1 MQKKL
6 IALAVAAAFSAPAF
20 ADNSNVTV
28 YGKLN
33 LDMENVQ
40 NDKAPVRSVTRV
52 SSNASRFGVK
62 GSEDLGDGLSAIWQL
77 EAQYNTANNTTTTVA
92 GGAAGQTV
100 TNGAFDGVRNSNVGL
115 KGNFGTVFLGNWDTP
130 YKTTHNKVELFDNA
144 GSFTSTLL
152 IGHGG
157 AAGGTNFVTRQ
168 ASDIQYWTP
177 NLSGFTGKVSFASD
191 TAQNAAAANTAK
203 KNRLSMSGEYEN
215 DMLYAALGYENRP
228 AQTIASVTD
237 TATRLVGA
245 YKIDGSQIG
254 LTYERLSIGTA
265 ANTSGTQNNWE
276 LSGNYKFGNSNLGA
290 FYAQNGNIGATA
302 NSGAK
307 MATLRYGYSFSKR
320 TEVYGAY
327 TSLKND
333 TAASY
338 SIAGATAGSKQS
350 AFGLG
355 MIHNF

>member
-28 YGKLN
+28 YGKIN
-33 LDMENVQ
+33 MDFESIN
-40 NDKAPVRSVTRV
+40 NNKSNPSSVSRV
-52 SSNASRFGVK
+52 ASNASRFGLK
-62 GSEDLGDGLSAIWQL
+62 GKEDLGDSLSAIWQL
-77 EAQYNTANNTTTTVA
+77 EVQVDAN
-92 GGAAGQTV
+92 GAAG
-100 TNGAFDGVRNSNVGL
+100 NGLGNGTRNSQLGL
-115 KGNFGTVFLGNWDTP
+115 KGDFGTVFFGTWDTP

-144 GSFTSTLL
+144 GAFTSTHLV
-152 IGHGG
+152 GHGTASG
-157 AAGGTNFVTRQ
+157 VTNYVTRQ

-177 NLSGFTGKVSFASD
+177 NLSGFQGKVSFASD
-191 TAQNAAAANTAK
+191 TTQTATTAK

-215 DMLYAALGYENRP
+215 DMFYAALGYENRP
-228 AQTIASVTD
+228 AQTQTTVTD

-265 ANTSGTQNNWE
+265 ANTASTQNNWE

-290 FYAQNGNIGATA
+290 FYAQNGKIGAIA
-302 NSGAK
+302 NTGAK
-307 MATLRYGYSFSKR
+307 MTTLRYGYNFSKR
-320 TEVYGAY
+320 TEMYAAL

-333 TAASY
+333 VAASY
-338 SIAGATAGSKQS
+338 SIYGGTAGSTQNGM
-350 AFGLG
+350 GLG
-355 MIHNF
+355 MIHSF